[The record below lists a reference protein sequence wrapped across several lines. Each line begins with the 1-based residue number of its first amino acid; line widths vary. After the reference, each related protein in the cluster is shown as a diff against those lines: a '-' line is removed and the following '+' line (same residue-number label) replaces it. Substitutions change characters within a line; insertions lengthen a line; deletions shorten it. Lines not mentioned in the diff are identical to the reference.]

1 MRIPPV
7 ILYVLYILKRSKNF
21 LYKKKKVVQYLI
33 GDYMYEIMFF
43 KTLFLYFFIILV
55 YRIMGKKEVGKL
67 GIVDLIVSILIAE
80 LAAMSIERPNSS
92 ILVSVIPIL
101 TLVFVQVVLSFIS
114 LKNSKIRKFI
124 DGDPTVVI
132 KNGKIQFHRMTK
144 LRYSLDDLMSQL
156 REQQIK
162 SIEEVDYAVLE
173 NNGKLSVFQ
182 QCKDYPLP
190 LIVDG
195 VIDQLVLKELNKD
208 ERWISRLLEKNHVA
222 LNDVFY
228 AFYTKNKTYIIKKS
242 ELQ

>member
-1 MRIPPV
+1 M
-7 ILYVLYILKRSKNF
+7 F
-21 LYKKKKVVQYLI
+21 L
-33 GDYMYEIMFF
+33 
-43 KTLFLYFFIILV
+43 KTLFLYFFIIIV

-80 LAAMSIERPNSS
+80 LAAMSIESPKSS

-101 TLVFVQVVLSFIS
+101 TLVFIQVVLSYIS
-114 LKNSKIRKFI
+114 LKNSKIRKLI
-124 DGDPTVVI
+124 DGDPTVII
-132 KNGKIQFHRMTK
+132 KNGKLQFHRMSQ

-195 VIDQLVLKELNKD
+195 VVDERVLKELNKD
-208 ERWISRLLEKNHVA
+208 NRWLQHLLQKKHVD

-242 ELQ
+242 ELR

>member
-1 MRIPPV
+1 
-7 ILYVLYILKRSKNF
+7 
-21 LYKKKKVVQYLI
+21 
-33 GDYMYEIMFF
+33 MYGIMFF

-92 ILVSVIPIL
+92 ILVSVIPI
-101 TLVFVQVVLSFIS
+101 LSFIS